1 MSKRNAK
8 HAKVKKD
15 WIAFHKLH
23 KTNFDDEMGGE
34 TKKSEEGTGINKK
47 KGEKVQKTLTN
58 DEWDALFLK
67 MLKED
72 RVEVPEDFYEED
84 ILFEEDEQLM
94 DIYTYLEEQNLKKIR
109 EC

>member
-1 MSKRNAK
+1 VAKRNAK

-23 KTNFDDEMGGE
+23 KTNFDDELGHGE
-34 TKKSEEGTGINKK
+34 KKQEDTTGHKK

-58 DEWDALFLK
+58 EEWDALFLK

-84 ILFEEDEQLM
+84 ILFDEDEQLM
-94 DIYTYLEEQNLKKIR
+94 EIYTYLEE
-109 EC
+109 